1 MELMNHQTRRLLPGD
16 QPLAAALFA
25 LMAEVFEE
33 ERKPLSLP
41 YLDQLLARNDIW
53 IIAAFADS
61 QIIGG
66 ITAYTLP
73 LTRTESSELF
83 IYDLAVL
90 PAHQRKG
97 VGRQLVAALRDGANA
112 EGIAVAFVAADNE
125 DLHALDFYRAIGG
138 AASPVT
144 IFTLEQ
150 P

>member
-1 MELMNHQTRRLLPGD
+1 MQHQTSRLRPGD
-16 QPLAAALFA
+16 RALAAALFA
-25 LMAEVFEE
+25 VMAEVFEE
-33 ERKPLSLP
+33 ERQPLSLS
-41 YLDQLLARNDIW
+41 YLDQLLARDDVW

-97 VGRQLVAALRDGANA
+97 VGRRLVAALRDGVNA
-112 EGIAVAFVAADNE
+112 EGIADNE

-138 AASPVT
+138 TASPVT
-144 IFTLEQ
+144 IFTLAHSN
-150 P
+150 

>member
-1 MELMNHQTRRLLPGD
+1 MKRMDHQTRRLQPGD
-16 QPLAAALFA
+16 QPLAAELFA

-41 YLDQLLARNDIW
+41 YLDYLLSRDDLW
-53 IIAAFADS
+53 IIAAFANS
-61 QIIGG
+61 QLIGG

-90 PAHQRKG
+90 PAHQRQG
-97 VGRQLVAALRDGANA
+97 VGTRLVKALRNA
-112 EGIAVAFVAADNE
+112 AADQGITVAFVAADNE
-125 DLHALDFYRAIGG
+125 DTHALDFYRAVGG
-138 AASPVT
+138 TASPVT
-144 IFTLEQ
+144 FFTFEQ

>member
-1 MELMNHQTRRLLPGD
+1 
-16 QPLAAALFA
+16 
-25 LMAEVFEE
+25 MAEVFEE
-33 ERKPLSLP
+33 ERQPLSLP
-41 YLDQLLARNDIW
+41 YLGQLLARDDVW

-97 VGRQLVAALRDGANA
+97 VGRRLVAALRDGVNA

-138 AASPVT
+138 TASPVT

>member
-1 MELMNHQTRRLLPGD
+1 MKRMDHQTRRLQPGD
-16 QPLAAALFA
+16 QPLAAELFA

-41 YLDQLLARNDIW
+41 YLDYLLSRDDLW
-53 IIAAFADS
+53 IIAAFANS
-61 QIIGG
+61 QLIGG

-90 PAHQRKG
+90 PAHQRQG
-97 VGRQLVAALRDGANA
+97 VGTRLVKALRNA
-112 EGIAVAFVAADNE
+112 AADNG
-125 DLHALDFYRAIGG
+125 DTHALDFYRAVGG
-138 AASPVT
+138 SASPVT
-144 IFTLEQ
+144 FFTFEQ